1 MEGEERVERRFDRQT
16 LLKLAAAAGGAGM
29 LGGRAGIAE
38 AMRAVSLAET
48 GRLQVMDWAGYGND
62 GGQSMFASYVKAH
75 PANKPQFSNMTN
87 ESDALAKL
95 HAGAKPDIFR
105 PYVGWVKYFATSGL
119 VQPWDPSQIKNL
131 KHLNP
136 FMVKAGQYGG
146 KQYGIPDDWGFDAIL
161 YRTDKVKPKSNS
173 WGLIFDDRYK
183 GKISWFDD
191 LNMITI
197 AGLYLGFKNP
207 WNQTDAQ
214 LKRSQ
219 DLLIKKKKN
228 VRLIWSSETNLW
240 EAFGSGDIWI
250 AYAWPNDWVQM
261 KKKGLKVAYMRPKEK
276 PIAWV
281 GMFML
286 LKTSSRPKLA
296 HAYVDA
302 WSSTKS
308 AKWLEDNYGYGHA
321 NTLARPASSDL
332 LKALQITNPKAVTEP
347 AAHLDR
353 DIPRRATYA
362 NAWEQVKAS

>member
-38 AMRAVSLAET
+38 AMHAVSLAET

-119 VQPWDPSQIKNL
+119 VQPWDPSLISNF

-161 YRTDKVKPKSNS
+161 YRTDKVKPKASS

-183 GKISWFDD
+183 GKIAWFDD

-197 AGLYLGFKNP
+197 AGLYQRFSNP
-207 WNQTDAQ
+207 CNQSDAEIENSMQ
-214 LKRSQ
+214 LLAS
-219 DLLIKKKKN
+219 KKKN
-228 VRLIWSSETNLW
+228 VRLIWASETNLW

-286 LKTSSRPKLA
+286 LKGTPRPHLA

-302 WSSTKS
+302 WSSTRS

-321 NTLARPASSDL
+321 NIVARPSSSDL
-332 LKALQITNPKAVTEP
+332 LKALQVTNPKAVTEP
-347 AAHLDR
+347 NAHLDR
-353 DIPRRATYA
+353 DIPRRREYA
-362 NAWEQVKAS
+362 KAWEEVKAS